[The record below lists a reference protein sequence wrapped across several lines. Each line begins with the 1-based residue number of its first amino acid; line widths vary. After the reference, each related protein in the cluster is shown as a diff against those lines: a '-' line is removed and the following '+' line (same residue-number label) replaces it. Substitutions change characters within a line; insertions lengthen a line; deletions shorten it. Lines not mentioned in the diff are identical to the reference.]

1 MANRK
6 SAPKSRSRT
15 GARKKQR
22 KAASA
27 RRRLRMPSRAFWRGF
42 AKWSAVGGIW
52 AVFIGFCFTAWLAFD
67 LPDVSQLNEI
77 RKRPSVTLLDRNGEI
92 LATYGDLYGETVQL
106 DELPVYLPQAVL
118 AMEDRRFYA
127 HSGIDPR
134 GLLRA
139 VYTNIAQWRLA
150 QGGSSITQQ
159 LAKNIFLTHERTI
172 RRKGQE
178 LLLALWLERHF
189 TKDEI
194 LTLYLNRI
202 YFGAGTYGVDAAA
215 ERYFGKSARDVNAYE
230 AAMLAGMIRAPS
242 RYNPLANRALAE
254 DRARVVLIAMA
265 DAGFISDGEAA
276 AVAEGT
282 IGGPT
287 VIARPV
293 GQYFADWVMDQ
304 LPDFV
309 GLTDRDLIVETTL
322 DPRLQA
328 LAESK
333 LEAMIADEGVA
344 GGVGQGALV
353 SMTPDGAVLA
363 LVGGTD
369 YATSQFNRAT
379 QALRQPGSA
388 FKPIVY
394 LAAFEAGLLPDSKMV
409 DAPISINGWKPAN
422 YNDRYY
428 GEVTLREAM
437 ARSLNSVAAQL
448 VARVGAE
455 QVVEAARRLGIAS
468 SITAAPSIAL
478 GTSEVTLMELTGA
491 YATFVNYGHVVLPRG
506 IERVTDTDGEPIY
519 VRSGAGA
526 GAVVAPG
533 QVVQMQDVLAAVI
546 GWGTGKAA
554 DIGRPAGGKTG
565 TANDYRDAW
574 FVGFTAELVTG
585 VWFGNDDNAP
595 MESVTGGRLPARL
608 WAAFMAPALEGEPQK
623 PLPRP
628 TVSEPQVVAVE
639 SGLPP
644 ADAGSDDPGNQD
656 ETGIGQLLESLFGG
670 GSSTDGSTNTGAAS
684 EDRAHGEDRARK
696 N

>member
-1 MANRK
+1 
-6 SAPKSRSRT
+6 
-15 GARKKQR
+15 
-22 KAASA
+22 
-27 RRRLRMPSRAFWRGF
+27 MPSTRFWRGF
-42 AKWSAVGGIW
+42 AKWSAVAAIW
-52 AVFIGFCFTAWLAFD
+52 SIFLGLCFVAWLAFD
-67 LPDVSQLNEI
+67 LPDVGTLDEI
-77 RKRPSVTLLDRNGEI
+77 KKRPSVTLLDRNGDI
-92 LATYGDLYGETVQL
+92 LATYGDLYGEAVQL
-106 DELPVYLPQAVL
+106 DKLPIYLPQAVL
-118 AMEDRRFYA
+118 AMEDRRFYE
-127 HSGIDPR
+127 HNGVDPK

-139 VYTNIAQWRLA
+139 IATNIIEWRLA
-150 QGGSSITQQ
+150 QGGSTITQQ

-202 YFGAGTYGVDAAA
+202 YFGAGTYGVEAAA
-215 ERYFGKSARDVNAYE
+215 QRYFGTSAREVNAYE

-242 RYNPLANRALAE
+242 RYNPLSNRELAE
-254 DRARVVLIAMA
+254 QRARVVLDAMV
-265 DAGFISDGEAA
+265 DAGFLAESEAT
-276 AVAEGT
+276 AVTEGT

-287 VIARPV
+287 RIARPV

-304 LPDFV
+304 LPDFI

-322 DPRLQA
+322 DPRLQL
-328 LAESK
+328 LAEDK
-333 LEAMIADEGVA
+333 LRSMIAEEGAA
-344 GGVGQGALV
+344 GGVAQGALV
-353 SMTPDGAVLA
+353 SMTPDGAVRA

-369 YATSQFNRAT
+369 YSESQFNRAT

-394 LAAFEAGLLPDSKMV
+394 LAAFESGLTPDTKMV
-409 DAPISINGWKPAN
+409 DGPVSIGGWSPDN

-455 QVVEAARRLGIAS
+455 QVVEVARRLGITS
-468 SITAAPSIAL
+468 PVTATPSIAL

-491 YATFVNYGHVVLPRG
+491 FATIVDFGHVVLPRG
-506 IERVTDTDGEPIY
+506 IERVTDTDGEIIY
-519 VRSGAGA
+519 ERNSGGA
-526 GAVVAPG
+526 GAVVAPH
-533 QVVQMQDVLAAVI
+533 QVVQMQDVLAAVV

-574 FVGFTAELVTG
+574 YVGYTAELVTG
-585 VWFGNDDNAP
+585 VWFGNDDNTP
-595 MESVTGGRLPARL
+595 MTEVTGGRLPARL
-608 WAAFMAPALEGEPQK
+608 WAAFMAPALEGEPVR

-628 TVSEPQVVAVE
+628 VVQEPQIVAVE
-639 SGLPP
+639 PGTGTV
-644 ADAGSDDPGNQD
+644 ADAGPDGEDGAF
-656 ETGIGQLLESLFGG
+656 GALLQSLFGG
-670 GSSTDGSTNTGAAS
+670 GTAANDGSPNTGASS
-684 EDRAHGEDRARK
+684 EDQRYGEDRARK